1 MRKADNIFYNLKE
14 RKKRKMLIEII
25 KFFIYAI
32 LIVMIS
38 KYMLVKGL
46 RKLAENLRLKPRT
59 IGNIAGF
66 ATSIPELLTV
76 TVSSFKGLMGTS
88 LYNIIS
94 SNVINF
100 IQYGTSLIINKNYK
114 VIKNKGIIIQ
124 NILVIIT
131 IIFPIILLKLENT
144 LNIVIAFL
152 LIAIYVIFY
161 WISKKIHER
170 YLSDEDIKIE
180 EREKEQEVKEKY
192 DNKQSFI
199 YVGYILIAGILL
211 YLIGDALGSVLE
223 NLSESFGIAEWIL
236 GVLLGMITSI
246 PELVT
251 FFEAQ
256 NHYKEEKNK
265 NLLGVIEA
273 TNNLLTSNMLN
284 LFIIQAIGILKSEAK
299 RS

>member
-1 MRKADNIFYNLKE
+1 
-14 RKKRKMLIEII
+14 MLIEIG
-25 KFFIYAI
+25 KFFIYSI

-38 KYMLVKGL
+38 KYILVKAL
-46 RKLAENLRLKPRT
+46 RKLAENLKLKPRT
-59 IGNIAGF
+59 IGNIAGI

-76 TVSSFKGLMGTS
+76 IVSSYRGLMGTS
-88 LYNIIS
+88 VYNIIS

-100 IQYGTSLIINKNYK
+100 IQYSISLIINKNYK

-131 IIFPIILLKLENT
+131 IILPIILLKLENT
-144 LNIVIAFL
+144 LNIIIVFILVAMYF
-152 LIAIYVIFY
+152 IFY
-161 WISKKIHER
+161 WISKKVHER
-170 YLSDEDIKIE
+170 YLSYEDIKIE
-180 EREKEQEVKEKY
+180 EREKEQEVKEKHK
-192 DNKQSFI
+192 NKQSFI

-211 YLIGDALGSVLE
+211 YFIGDALGSVLE

-236 GVLLGMITSI
+236 GILLGMITSI

-251 FFEAQ
+251 FFESQ
-256 NHYKEEKNK
+256 KHYKEEKDK

-284 LFIIQAIGILKSEAK
+284 LFIIQAIGIGIYILL
-299 RS
+299 

>member
-1 MRKADNIFYNLKE
+1 
-14 RKKRKMLIEII
+14 MLIEIG
-25 KFFIYAI
+25 KFFIYSI

-38 KYMLVKGL
+38 KYILVKAL
-46 RKLAENLRLKPRT
+46 RKLAENLKLKPRT
-59 IGNIAGF
+59 IGNIAGI

-76 TVSSFKGLMGTS
+76 IVSSYRGLMGTS
-88 LYNIIS
+88 VYNIIS

-100 IQYGTSLIINKNYK
+100 IQYSISLIINKNYK

-131 IIFPIILLKLENT
+131 IILPIILLKLENT
-144 LNIVIAFL
+144 LNIIIVFILVAMYF
-152 LIAIYVIFY
+152 IFY
-161 WISKKIHER
+161 WISKKVHER
-170 YLSDEDIKIE
+170 YLSYEDIKIE
-180 EREKEQEVKEKY
+180 EREKEQEVKEKHK
-192 DNKQSFI
+192 NKQSFI

-211 YLIGDALGSVLE
+211 YFIGDALGSVLE

-236 GVLLGMITSI
+236 GILLGMITSI

-251 FFEAQ
+251 FFESQ
-256 NHYKEEKNK
+256 KHYKEKKDK

-284 LFIIQAIGILKSEAK
+284 LFIIQAIGIGIYILL
-299 RS
+299 

>member
-1 MRKADNIFYNLKE
+1 M
-14 RKKRKMLIEII
+14 EII

-32 LIVMIS
+32 WIVMIS
-38 KYMLVKGL
+38 KYILVKTL
-46 RKLAENLRLKPRT
+46 RKLAENLKLNPRT

-76 TVSSFKGLMGTS
+76 TVSSFKGLIGTS

-100 IQYGTSLIINKNYK
+100 IQYTVSLIINKNYK

-124 NILVIIT
+124 NILVMIT
-131 IIFPIILLKLENT
+131 IIFPMILLKLENI
-144 LNIVIAFL
+144 LNRMIAFT
-152 LIAIYVIFY
+152 LIVMYFVFN
-161 WISKKIHER
+161 WISKKVHER
-170 YLSDEDIKIE
+170 YLSNEDIKSE
-180 EREKEQEVKEKY
+180 EREKKQEVKERY
-192 DNKQSFI
+192 NNKQSFI

-211 YLIGDALGSVLE
+211 YFIGNALGNVLK
-223 NLSESFGIAEWIL
+223 NLSEIFGIAEWIL

-256 NHYKEEKNK
+256 NHYKKEEDK
-265 NLLGVIEA
+265 NLLGVIET
-273 TNNLLTSNMLN
+273 TNNLLASNMLN
-284 LFIIQAIGILKSEAK
+284 LFIIQAIGIIIYMMVI
-299 RS
+299 

>member
-1 MRKADNIFYNLKE
+1 MP
-14 RKKRKMLIEII
+14 MEII

-32 LIVMIS
+32 WIVMIS
-38 KYMLVKGL
+38 KYMLVKAL
-46 RKLAENLRLKPRT
+46 RKLAENLKLNPRT

-76 TVSSFKGLMGTS
+76 TVSSFKGLIGTS

-100 IQYGTSLIINKNYK
+100 IQYTVSLIINKNYK

-124 NILVIIT
+124 NILVMIT
-131 IIFPIILLKLENT
+131 IIFPMILLKLENI
-144 LNIVIAFL
+144 LNRMIAFT
-152 LIAIYVIFY
+152 LIVMYFVFN
-161 WISKKIHER
+161 WISKKVHER
-170 YLSDEDIKIE
+170 YLSNEDIKSE
-180 EREKEQEVKEKY
+180 EREKKQEVKERY
-192 DNKQSFI
+192 NNKQSFI

-211 YLIGDALGSVLE
+211 YFIGNALGNVLK
-223 NLSESFGIAEWIL
+223 NLSEIFGIAEWIL

-256 NHYKEEKNK
+256 NHYKKEEDK
-265 NLLGVIEA
+265 NLLGVIET
-273 TNNLLTSNMLN
+273 TNNLLASNMLN
-284 LFIIQAIGILKSEAK
+284 LFIIQAIGIIIYMMVI
-299 RS
+299 

>member
-256 NHYKEEKNK
+256 NHYKKEEDK

-284 LFIIQAIGILKSEAK
+284 LFIIQAIGILIYIIVS
-299 RS
+299 

>member
-1 MRKADNIFYNLKE
+1 
-14 RKKRKMLIEII
+14 MLIEIGR
-25 KFFIYAI
+25 FFIYSI
-32 LIVMIS
+32 LIVVIS
-38 KYMLVKGL
+38 KYMLVKAL
-46 RKLAENLRLKPRT
+46 RKLAENLKLKPRT

-100 IQYGTSLIINKNYK
+100 IQYSVSLIINKNYK

-124 NILVIIT
+124 NILVMIT

-144 LNIVIAFL
+144 LNMVIAFL
-152 LIAIYVIFY
+152 LIVMYVIFY

-170 YLSDEDIKIE
+170 YLSDEDVKIE
-180 EREKEQEVKEKY
+180 EREKKQEEKEKY

-199 YVGYILIAGILL
+199 YVGYILMAGILL
-211 YLIGDALGSVLE
+211 YFIGDALGSVLE
-223 NLSESFGIAEWIL
+223 NLSKSFEMAEWIL
-236 GVLLGMITSI
+236 GILLGMITSV

-256 NHYKEEKNK
+256 NHYKKEEDK
-265 NLLGVIEA
+265 LLGVIEA

-284 LFIIQAIGILKSEAK
+284 LFIIQAIGIIIYIIAI
-299 RS
+299 

>member
-1 MRKADNIFYNLKE
+1 
-14 RKKRKMLIEII
+14 MLIEIG
-25 KFFIYAI
+25 KFFIYSI

-38 KYMLVKGL
+38 KYILVKAL
-46 RKLAENLRLKPRT
+46 RKLAENLKLKPRT
-59 IGNIAGF
+59 IGNIAGI

-76 TVSSFKGLMGTS
+76 IVSSYRGLMGTS
-88 LYNIIS
+88 VYNIIS

-100 IQYGTSLIINKNYK
+100 IQYSISLIINKNYQ

-131 IIFPIILLKLENT
+131 IILPIILLKLENT
-144 LNIVIAFL
+144 LNIIIVFILVAMYF
-152 LIAIYVIFY
+152 IFY
-161 WISKKIHER
+161 WISKKVHER
-170 YLSDEDIKIE
+170 YLSYEDVKIE
-180 EREKEQEVKEKY
+180 EREKEQEAKEKHK
-192 DNKQSFI
+192 NKQSFI

-211 YLIGDALGSVLE
+211 YFIGDALGSVLE

-236 GVLLGMITSI
+236 GILLGMITSI

-251 FFEAQ
+251 FFESQ
-256 NHYKEEKNK
+256 KHYKEKKDK

-284 LFIIQAIGILKSEAK
+284 LFIIQAIGIGIYILL
-299 RS
+299 

>member
-1 MRKADNIFYNLKE
+1 
-14 RKKRKMLIEII
+14 MLIEII
-25 KFFIYAI
+25 KFLIYSI

-38 KYMLVKGL
+38 KYMLVKAL
-46 RKLAENLRLKPRT
+46 RKLAENLKLKPRT
-59 IGNIAGF
+59 IGNIAGI

-76 TVSSFKGLMGTS
+76 TISSFRGLMGTS
-88 LYNIIS
+88 VYNIIS

-100 IQYGTSLIINKNYK
+100 IQYSVSLIVNKNHK

-124 NILVIIT
+124 NILVILT

-144 LNIVIAFL
+144 LNMVIVFILVAMY
-152 LIAIYVIFY
+152 IIFY

-170 YLSDEDIKIE
+170 YLSYEDIKIE
-180 EREKEQEVKEKY
+180 EREKEQEVKER
-192 DNKQSFI
+192 DNNKQSFI
-199 YVGYILIAGILL
+199 YIGYILIAGILL
-211 YLIGDALGSVLE
+211 YFIGDALGNVLE
-223 NLSESFGIAEWIL
+223 NLSESFGIAESIL

-256 NHYKEEKNK
+256 NHYKKEEDK

-284 LFIIQAIGILKSEAK
+284 LFIIQAIGIVIYIIVS
-299 RS
+299 

>member
-1 MRKADNIFYNLKE
+1 
-14 RKKRKMLIEII
+14 MLIEII

-32 LIVMIS
+32 LIVIIS
-38 KYMLVKGL
+38 KYMLVKAL
-46 RKLAENLRLKPRT
+46 RKLAENLKLKPRT
-59 IGNIAGF
+59 IGNIAGI

-76 TVSSFKGLMGTS
+76 TISSFKGLMGTS
-88 LYNIIS
+88 VYNIIS

-100 IQYGTSLIINKNYK
+100 IQYSASLIVNKNHK
-114 VIKNKGIIIQ
+114 AIKNKGIIIQ
-124 NILVIIT
+124 NILVILT

-144 LNIVIAFL
+144 LNIVIVL
-152 LIAIYVIFY
+152 VLVDIYIIFY

-170 YLSDEDIKIE
+170 YLSYEDIKIE

-192 DNKQSFI
+192 NNKQSFI
-199 YVGYILIAGILL
+199 YIGYILIAGILL
-211 YLIGDALGSVLE
+211 YFIGDALGSVLE
-223 NLSESFGIAEWIL
+223 NLSEIFGIAESIL
-236 GVLLGMITSI
+236 GILLGMITSI

-256 NHYKEEKNK
+256 NHYKKEEDK

-284 LFIIQAIGILKSEAK
+284 LFVIQAIGILIYIFI
-299 RS
+299 